1 MINCLSTYLLLVL
14 LVVNTTDSFAQKISV
29 ESGEQTAGFSFA
41 TDSSSIGPVIYYLQN
56 VEMLSRTNDKKT
68 LSIYRN
74 GRVIVHYPV
83 YMKKAGDYEMQLSS
97 VELEDLLKSLSRNG
111 IMDFDES
118 KVKEKVNAVEKSLQ
132 AKGLFYDVSDAVVT
146 NIDISL
152 DKYQKNTASP
162 ILNNFRKHFRWK
174 NIEHDVK
181 RHESNVALVKA
192 NDSVSQLK
200 KLMIDERLVSKAAR

>member
-1 MINCLSTYLLLVL
+1 MINYLSTYLLLVF
-14 LVVNTTDSFAQKISV
+14 LVMNVTVSFAQKPRV
-29 ESGEQTAGFSFA
+29 ESGEQAAVFGYT
-41 TDSSSIGPVIYYLQN
+41 TDSSSTEPVIYYQQN
-56 VEMLSRTNDKKT
+56 VEMLSRMNDKKS
-68 LSIYRN
+68 LSIYGN
-74 GRVIVHYPV
+74 GRVLVHYPV

-97 VELEDLLKSLSRNG
+97 AELEDLLKSLSRNG

-118 KVKEKVNAVEKSLQ
+118 KVKEKVDAVEKSLQ

-162 ILNNFRKHFRWK
+162 MLNNFRKHFRWK
-174 NIEHDVK
+174 NIEHDAK
-181 RHESNVALVKA
+181 RHKSNGALVKA

-200 KLMIDERLVSKAAR
+200 RLMSDKRLVSKAAR

>member
-29 ESGEQTAGFSFA
+29 ESGEQAAGFSFM
-41 TDSSSIGPVIYYLQN
+41 TDSSSTEPVIYYQQN
-56 VEMLSRTNDKKT
+56 VEMLSRMNDKKS
-68 LSIYRN
+68 LSIYGN
-74 GRVIVHYPV
+74 GRVLVHYPV
-83 YMKKAGDYEMQLSS
+83 YMKIAGDYEMQLSS
-97 VELEDLLKSLSRNG
+97 AELEDLLKSLSRNG

-118 KVKEKVNAVEKSLQ
+118 KVKEKVDAVEKSLQ